1 MNERTRQGLHALAAA
16 LLLGVLGD
24 ALLRAT
30 PWGLNFFLWTGAGLA
45 ASVALLERWRRTA
58 LKGDGGWLLLPIILF
73 AAAFAWR
80 DSPTLKW
87 LDGLTVICS
96 FGLLAWRAGGASVKL
111 AGLGAYARGLATA
124 LAQTLGGVVPL
135 VFADVQWREIPRNG
149 WSRHALAAA
158 RGLLIAV
165 PLLVVFGGL
174 FMAADAI
181 FAGLINRTF
190 SFDPEALISHGLLFS
205 LFVWLTAGYFRG
217 LLFGTA
223 ATAPNVPAAMTQPQI
238 LNLTTAPV
246 TPPVSITAAPTDPR
260 HAATETRA
268 RRVESWRRDDAPAQE
283 RRDDA
288 DKQTAHEA
296 TADNKSDN
304 AASAKPE
311 AAPSSPT
318 VAVPATRFA
327 LGAVEVGVVL
337 GLLDALFLGFVCV
350 QVRYLFGGAAWVA
363 TTSGLTYA
371 EYARRGFFELAW
383 ATALALPLLLALHW
397 LLRPDDK
404 ITLRLFRVLAL
415 VQLAL
420 LFVVIASA
428 ITRMRLYQREYGLTE
443 LRIYTTAF
451 MGWLALVFIWF
462 AATVLRGARARFA
475 CGALVAACFVL
486 AALHFVNPD
495 AAIVRT
501 NVAQARQGRPFDAAY
516 ATTLSADAVPALVR
530 ALPAL
535 TADERCL
542 AARELLARWSSQQDA
557 DWRSWSMARSNAWRA
572 VATEEA
578 SLHEWACAPPVETV
592 TTTTEPNN
600 ALSIA
605 PVTPPA
611 GNGPTTNIVNST
623 PANRTSNTRPAIVY
637 DTRPLVRR
645 KQDKGRKGRVRR

>member
-30 PWGLNFFLWTGAGLA
+30 PWGLNFFLWTSVGLA
-45 ASVALLERWRRTA
+45 ASVALLERWHRPA

-87 LDGLTVICS
+87 LDALTVACS
-96 FGLLAWRAGGASVKL
+96 FGLLAWRASGASVKL
-111 AGLGAYARGLATA
+111 AGLGAYVRGLATV

-190 SFDPEALISHGLLFS
+190 NFDPEALISHGLLFS

-217 LLFGTA
+217 LLFSPPAKVA
-223 ATAPNVPAAMTQPQI
+223 AVPAATMRAQI
-238 LNLTTAPV
+238 LDLTTAPI
-246 TPPVSITAAPTDPR
+246 TPPVSITAATTDPR

-268 RRVESWRRDDAPAQE
+268 RRVESWRRDDVPAQE
-283 RRDDA
+283 RHDDA
-288 DKQTAHEA
+288 DKQTAREA
-296 TADNKSDN
+296 TTDNKAET
-304 AASAKPE
+304 AASAKTE
-311 AAPSSPT
+311 AASSPAT
-318 VAVPATRFA
+318 APGTTRFA

-363 TTSGLTYA
+363 ATGGLTYA

-397 LLRPDDK
+397 LLRADDR
-404 ITLRLFRVLAL
+404 IVLRLFRVLAL

-542 AARELLARWSSQQDA
+542 AARELLAGWSSQQDA

-578 SLHEWACAPPVETV
+578 SLHEWACAPPVATV
-592 TTTTEPNN
+592 LTEIEPNN
-600 ALSIA
+600 ASSGA
-605 PVTPPA
+605 PVTPPVV
-611 GNGPTTNIVNST
+611 NGPTANVVNST
-623 PANRTSNTRPAIVY
+623 PANRTSSTRPTIVY
-637 DTRPLVRR
+637 DTGPPARR